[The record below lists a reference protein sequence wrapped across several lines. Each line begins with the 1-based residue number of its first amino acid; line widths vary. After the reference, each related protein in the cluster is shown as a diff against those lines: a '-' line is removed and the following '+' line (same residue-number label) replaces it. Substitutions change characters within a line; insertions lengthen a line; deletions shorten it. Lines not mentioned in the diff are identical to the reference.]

1 MAQDEECRLL
11 TVGPWY
17 AMTGYA
23 AAFPR
28 NSKHFDSFN
37 RKIMDYSENGER
49 ESDAVFSKYS
59 SACGI
64 RIFFL
69 APTNGRALQIL
80 CIFVKSRIGGGRQY
94 SGSAWRSLHS
104 KAERKGEPTNGLE
117 EG

>member
-37 RKIMDYSENGER
+37 RKIMDYSENGELA
-49 ESDAVFSKYS
+49 STAAIWYSK
-59 SACGI
+59 
-64 RIFFL
+64 FFFWPPRMDVRCKFC
-69 APTNGRALQIL
+69 A
-80 CIFVKSRIGGGRQY
+80 
-94 SGSAWRSLHS
+94 SL
-104 KAERKGEPTNGLE
+104 
-117 EG
+117 